1 MPNKLP
7 GKTVSVL
14 THRKRRI
21 LQDKA
26 TLEQK
31 KKLKTERVAKT
42 KNHHKFRRA
51 ESFVMNYLKA
61 ERTANRIKNTVRKG
75 NICKSSAAASNTAG
89 ADSERVNKKLL
100 LVMRHAGKKI
110 FDETTNKIM
119 KTLNMSKRHDAV
131 FLENTK
137 ENQILL
143 RVVEPFVVYGYPTV
157 TTIRDLIFKKGHAR
171 IDGKKTPIQSNTL
184 IEEHLGEKGIICLE
198 DMIHEISTVGPNFKT
213 VTEFMCSFMVNINEI
228 FKLQIKL
235 INYINLAIKSSRW
248 LAEKGISALQ
258 TGRRIWRSWHCHK

>member
-1 MPNKLP
+1 MEKYAVPNKLP

-31 KKLKTERVAKT
+31 KKLKTERVAKA
-42 KNHHKFRRA
+42 KQHHKFRRA

-61 ERTANRIKNTVRKG
+61 ERTANRIKRTVRRS
-75 NICKSSAAASNTAG
+75 NIWDTNDNEKTNQ
-89 ADSERVNKKLL
+89 KLL

-119 KTLNMSKRHDAV
+119 KTLGLNLRHNAV
-131 FLENTK
+131 FLENNK

-143 RVVEPFVVYGYPTV
+143 KVIEPFVVYGYPNIG
-157 TTIRDLIFKKGHAR
+157 TIRELVFKKGFAR
-171 IDGKKTPIQSNTL
+171 INGKKTAIQSNTM
-184 IEEHLGEKGIICLE
+184 IEENLGEKGIICLE
-198 DMIHEISTVGPNFKT
+198 DIIHELFTVGPNFQAVK
-213 VTEFMCSFMVNINEI
+213 EFLCAFLLSSPREGWKNKVSVPFKRGGEYGDRGNGINE
-228 FKLQIKL
+228 L
-235 INYINLAIKSSRW
+235 IARCI
-248 LAEKGISALQ
+248 
-258 TGRRIWRSWHCHK
+258 